1 MKGDYKDDDED
12 GTRDVEPKRNKI
24 DIWEEGPDQPV
35 RRKARWAAVVSG
47 VVMAV
52 KEVVMAAI
60 GCR

>member
-1 MKGDYKDDDED
+1 MKGDCKYDDHE
-12 GTRDVEPKRNKI
+12 TRNVEPKRNKI

-35 RRKARWAAVVSG
+35 RRKERWAAVVSG

-60 GCR
+60 SCR